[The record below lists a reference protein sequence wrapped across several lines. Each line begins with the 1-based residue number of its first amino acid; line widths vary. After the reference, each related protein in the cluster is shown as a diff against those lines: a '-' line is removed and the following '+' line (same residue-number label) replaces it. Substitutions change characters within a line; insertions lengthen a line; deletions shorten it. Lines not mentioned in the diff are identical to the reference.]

1 MRLAA
6 RRHRRRST
14 VRRTACI
21 VVHVACGAM
30 LLASCGGQAARD
42 ETFSATPIGTDSAE
56 RSATPIS
63 APPNT
68 APQFRVVIGDTTLTG
83 RLFDNATARDFAS
96 QLPMTL
102 TFADLHGVEKGAPL
116 PRTLSVEGMPSGD
129 DPQIGDLGYWAPSG
143 NLVLYYGDVGFWT
156 GIMRIGHFD
165 GDMQAVAAQSGDFDA
180 TIELVP

>member
-1 MRLAA
+1 MRLPAWTRGRCA
-6 RRHRRRST
+6 T
-14 VRRTACI
+14 VLRTAGI
-21 VVHVACGAM
+21 VHVACSAM
-30 LLASCGGQAARD
+30 LLTSCGGQADRG
-42 ETFSATPIGTDSAE
+42 ETPSVTATETGPAE
-56 RSATPIS
+56 RSAAPTS
-63 APPNT
+63 APADA

-116 PRTLSVEGMPSGD
+116 PRKLTVDGMPAGD

-143 NLVLYYGDVGFWT
+143 NLVLYYGDVGFWN

-165 GDMQAVAAQSGDFDA
+165 GDMQDVADQAGDFEA
-180 TIELVP
+180 RIELVQ